1 MIFCRIF
8 PYALYLF
15 ASLMEASPSYFSFRL
30 LCYVLLLSLAIVA
43 IIAFVAI
50 IALAA
55 IIAFVAS
62 LLSSSLSFAIIC
74 YHRYRRYRIAFIVV
88 GLYSTIHNFLTS
100 QIVVNRI
107 FLKTLTS
114 FASTSSS
121 VLKSGTPELDSP
133 DAEALS
139 GLKGL

>member
-1 MIFCRIF
+1 MIFYRIF

-43 IIAFVAI
+43 IIA
-50 IALAA
+50 LAA
-55 IIAFVAS
+55 IIAFAAS